1 MGGTRCTFRDC
12 KVSSN
17 RNPSMHFFKFPV
29 RDPRQLEKW
38 LKICANEEIL
48 KVSQLKLANRAVC
61 ARHFRIECFMNYK
74 MDRLIAKQ
82 TPTLMRVNKDLAWD
96 FESIDENGEAM
107 LVKLPS
113 PTSAHLKP
121 PEGFEC
127 PLGFDTDAIEG
138 EISLERL
145 VYKRPSSSLP
155 EKAFKRRKLNLTKVQ
170 QEQEQEQHQTNT
182 KMSPR
187 MIDFPRNALQKQK
200 AEICKPIISKI
211 SARPTIQEP
220 SIRSGQSQE
229 MAIREEEPSVPESDI
244 ETLPTAEECQLQ
256 LEYNKLKLEFEKLS
270 EQNVQLK
277 QLQASIP
284 STSRAPPSSTLTS
297 MTKPQ
302 LYNGIKKY
310 LGPTVAALVRMEMFG
325 GAEDRNWKDDERRFV
340 VELLQLGE
348 SIYEHCCEEWRF
360 RLPSLR
366 IARSWLDSK
375 EPENVDHSLEL

>member
-38 LKICANEEIL
+38 LQICANEEIL
-48 KVSQLKLANRAVC
+48 KVSHGKLANRAVC
-61 ARHFRIECFMNYK
+61 ARHFRLECFMNYK

-113 PTSAHLKP
+113 PISAHLKP

-127 PLGFDTDAIEG
+127 PLGFDTDAIEDV
-138 EISLERL
+138 ISLDRL
-145 VYKRPSSSLP
+145 VNKRPATSLP
-155 EKAFKRRKLNLTKVQ
+155 ERAIKRRMVTLRT
-170 QEQEQEQHQTNT
+170 EQEQEHQIST
-182 KMSPR
+182 KIPPR
-187 MIDFPRNALQKQK
+187 IIDLPRNGLKTQTE
-200 AEICKPIISKI
+200 EIYKPIISKI
-211 SARPTIQEP
+211 SSRPI
-220 SIRSGQSQE
+220 I
-229 MAIREEEPSVPESDI
+229 EEPSFPIEQSLEMTVGEEEDTAVPESDMQ
-244 ETLPTAEECQLQ
+244 TLSTSKECQLQ
-256 LEYNKLKLEFEKLS
+256 LEYNKLKLEMLKLS
-270 EQNVQLK
+270 EENAHLK
-277 QLQASIP
+277 QASIP
-284 STSRAPPSSTLTS
+284 STSRAQPSSSSTN

-325 GAEDRNWKDDERRFV
+325 GAEDRNWKDDERRFA

-348 SIYEHCCEEWRF
+348 NIYEHCCEEWRF

-366 IARSWLDSK
+366 IARSWLNSK
-375 EPENVDHSLEL
+375 ESEDVDDSIDF